1 MKKVIRKAKLLS
13 TLVFAFM
20 LTFAFGIN
28 VNASGI
34 PSSITIKE
42 ADYTRDFINTD
53 SNIGMTMF
61 TTNDGVVVYCMDID
75 KKPLVQGQSANLVGD
90 ADAGVLYILQNG
102 YPKKTY
108 RNNNGMDAYITQMA
122 LWWYLSEDKLS
133 SKFKNATGEA
143 DKYSLVSATKNL
155 VNAARGAKDNQVR
168 PSMNVNA
175 SDTTFKLS
183 NDQKYYE
190 SAYMSA
196 SLTGT
201 NTYNV
206 NVTGAT
212 KNTVV
217 VDEQGNIGTTMNSN
231 EKFMI
236 KVPAA
241 EVNNNINVTVKFT
254 ANGKLQKAKIYK
266 PSDNNY
272 QRVVGLFE
280 EPVALQKSISLNLKS
295 NKHVCE
301 VIGDKYYGKEGT
313 VVDKDTYT
321 KDCKHIC
328 EFTDNK
334 YYGKDGKEV
343 DKKTFNKECN
353 KSCEK
358 ENGKYYGKAGTE
370 VDKKAFDKECGHVCE
385 FTNNKYYGK
394 NGNVVDKNTYNK
406 ECGQEVTVPNTSA
419 NIIFWSVGLGVL
431 ALAGGV
437 GVIMY
442 RNNKN
447 KKKA

>member
-1 MKKVIRKAKLLS
+1 MKSLIKKSKLLF
-13 TLVFAFM
+13 TLVFAFI
-20 LTFAFGIN
+20 LTFAFGAN
-28 VNASGI
+28 VNAAGV
-34 PSSITIKE
+34 PSSVTIKE

-61 TTNDGVVVYCMDID
+61 TTTDGVVVYCMDID
-75 KKPLVQGQSANLVGD
+75 KKPLVQGQSASLVGD

-133 SKFKNATGEA
+133 SNFKNATGEA

-155 VNAARGAKDNQVR
+155 VNAARSAKDNQVK

-175 SDTTFKLS
+175 GDTTFKLS
-183 NDQKYYE
+183 SDQKYYE

-241 EVNNNINVTVKFT
+241 EVNNTINVTVKFT

-266 PSDNNY
+266 SSDNNY
-272 QRVVGLFE
+272 QRVVGLFSDDVNLE
-280 EPVALQKSISLNLKS
+280 KTIDLSLNLE
-295 NKHVCE
+295 KHVCE
-301 VIGDKYYGKEGT
+301 VVGDKYYGKNGT
-313 VVDKDTYT
+313 IVDKDTYT
-321 KDCKHIC
+321 KDCKHVC

-334 YYGKDGKEV
+334 YYGKNGTEV

-353 KSCEK
+353 KSCEQD
-358 ENGKYYGKAGTE
+358 NGKYYGKAGNE
-370 VDKKAFDKECGHVCE
+370 VDKKTFDKECGHVCE
-385 FTNNKYYGK
+385 VVGDKYYGK
-394 NGNVVDKNTYNK
+394 NGTEVDKNTYNK

-419 NIIFWSVGLGVL
+419 NIIFWSVVLGVI
-431 ALAGGV
+431 ALASGI
-437 GVIMY
+437 GVIIY
-442 RNNKN
+442 RGNNN